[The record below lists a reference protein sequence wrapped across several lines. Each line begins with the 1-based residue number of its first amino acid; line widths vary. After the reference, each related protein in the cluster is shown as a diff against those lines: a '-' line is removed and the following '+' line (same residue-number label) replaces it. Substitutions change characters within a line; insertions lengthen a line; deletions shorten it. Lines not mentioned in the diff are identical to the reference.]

1 MLLDGPGEGRL
12 RGEPRGGGRLPSSS
26 GGGRKGTGDG
36 QEPCPSG
43 GSGAVGAQGPGTQG
57 WELKVTP
64 DLECGWLLQRIKEG
78 GGKLQ
83 GERVGGS
90 GCGAAPEARRE
101 PGVAVCRT
109 EAARRWGA
117 GPREEDRSRGQG
129 GCRDCSSLPGG
140 PVPRWGCTRPR
151 GCRCRVPAS
160 PQPAV
165 AAGRPGQQDAPKCD
179 VRSSCLLKRGW
190 FPFCPRPSP
199 APPGEATL
207 TRERPPSGDW
217 QRRARRR
224 EGARE

>member
-1 MLLDGPGEGRL
+1 MAPSEDQGR
-12 RGEPRGGGRLPSSS
+12 RREVAGRACRWIWVWGSPRGSARARGRCVQNR
-26 GGGRKGTGDG
+26 GCKEMGR
-36 QEPCPSG
+36 
-43 GSGAVGAQGPGTQG
+43 GAQGGGQKQGTG
-57 WELKVTP
+57 
-64 DLECGWLLQRIKEG
+64 R
-78 GGKLQ
+78 LQ
-83 GERVGGS
+83 GLLF
-90 GCGAAPEARRE
+90 AA
-101 PGVAVCRT
+101 
-109 EAARRWGA
+109 
-117 GPREEDRSRGQG
+117 
-129 GCRDCSSLPGG
+129 GG

-224 EGARE
+224 EGARCAPGGLLSGLTLGEGPRGRLFVTAPSCAPLSFYSVGNKTERCRRL